1 MWPDCL
7 ADFPEALSDTTHGT
21 ANHKVMEQMH
31 PSSTTLFTN
40 PADVEGIFKSESNQS
55 AAVQANFVKEEE
67 YKEGDKS
74 DDEFF
79 EVY

>member
-55 AAVQANFVKEEE
+55 AAV
-67 YKEGDKS
+67 
-74 DDEFF
+74 
-79 EVY
+79 